1 MLKTRRQRSFW
12 ARIKLSIILFQTP
25 RRMSDFDNLEVSPV
39 SYFLGTLTC
48 KKKYD
53 IQKHNETLLQKISF
67 FDLFYA
73 YFPYQRCCS
82 LACFFSSFPSLYSQ
96 RPFYLPYCFAASVE
110 ECITKPFVLSSAF
123 LFFLKLFFHF
133 SFKLNAYL
141 HSKIL
146 HKNRLEH
153 ASKPF

>member
-1 MLKTRRQRSFW
+1 
-12 ARIKLSIILFQTP
+12 
-25 RRMSDFDNLEVSPV
+25 MSDFNNLEVSPV

-53 IQKHNETLLQKISF
+53 IQKHNETLLQRF
-67 FDLFYA
+67 LFLIYSTLIFLTKDIA
-73 YFPYQRCCS
+73 
-82 LACFFSSFPSLYSQ
+82 LWLVFFSSFPSLYSQ
-96 RPFYLPYCFAASVE
+96 RPFCLLYCFAASVE

-141 HSKIL
+141 HSKIR

-153 ASKPF
+153 AIELF